1 LEYFETAQTLGF
13 YSLLFLVQALGK
25 QESEQPLEITLVSN
39 NLQDVL
45 GGEVLYPARATA
57 LGVGKVAPH
66 EYPHMTF
73 RYIDVVFPET
83 SAQAQGTVLT
93 QLVAELLALPSDSVV
108 AYRGPR
114 RWVPCIEPVSL
125 AAEVD
130 EKQPLVLRQRGVY
143 LITGGLGGIGL
154 SIAFDLARRVKAN
167 LVLIGRTALP
177 PRAEWGFNPQQVLGV
192 VATPDKSITDE
203 RAWQDLVFP
212 LSESDPI
219 ANKIRQVLALEE
231 LGSQVLVV
239 KADVTDLAQMQTVV
253 AQVRERFGALHG
265 VIHAAG
271 LSGGGLMQLKTPE
284 VAAKVLAPKVRGTL
298 VLERVLRDMQ
308 PDFIVLCSSLY
319 SVLGGIGQVDYCAAN
334 AFLDSFA
341 FYNSSQNSTRTIS
354 INWDSWQEVGMAVD
368 VLASYEK
375 SSPINLSN
383 RTPQRLQ
390 DSIRPQEGVEA
401 LRRILSHPV
410 LPQVIVSPRDIQA
423 LQTTP
428 LPPLLDLEDGRLA
441 PSSSVLHQRPNLQT
455 AYVSPR
461 NEMEQQ
467 IAAIWQK
474 VLGLAQIG
482 VQDNFFAVGGD
493 SLMGLRTM
501 NELRK
506 VFGVDLSI
514 NLLFKKQPTVE
525 GMAEI
530 IKQKQIELLGDE
542 QLAEM
547 LKQVSQMS
555 EEEARQLLEQDFVEE
570 EKKG

>member
-1 LEYFETAQTLGF
+1 
-13 YSLLFLVQALGK
+13 VQALGK
-25 QESEQPLEITLVSN
+25 QEGEQPLEITLVSN
-39 NLQDVL
+39 NLLEVQ
-45 GGEVLYPARATA
+45 GGEVLCPARATA
-57 LGVGKVAPH
+57 LGVGKVAPY

-83 SAQAQGTVLT
+83 GAQAYGTVLA
-93 QLVAELLALPSDSVV
+93 QLMAEILAQSSDSVV
-108 AYRGPR
+108 AYRGPY
-114 RWVPCIEPVSL
+114 RWVPHIEPVSL
-125 AAEVD
+125 AVGVD
-130 EKQPLVLRQRGVY
+130 EKQPPLGLRQRGVY

-154 SIAFDLARRVKAN
+154 SIAFDLARSVRAN
-167 LVLIGRTALP
+167 LVLTGRTDLP
-177 PRAEWGFNPQQVLGV
+177 PRAEWEHRLATARRDSALRLSDP
-192 VATPDKSITDE
+192 VAT
-203 RAWQDLVFP
+203 
-212 LSESDPI
+212 
-219 ANKIRQVLALEE
+219 KIRQVLALEE
-231 LGSQVLVV
+231 LGSQVLVAR
-239 KADVTDLAQMQTVV
+239 ADVTDLAQMQAVI

-284 VAAKVLAPKVRGTL
+284 IAAKVLAPKVRGTL
-298 VLERVLRDMQ
+298 ILEAVLRDMH

-334 AFLDSFA
+334 TFLDSFA
-341 FYNSSQNSTRTIS
+341 FYNSSQNGTRTIS

-375 SSPINLSN
+375 SPPVGLSN
-383 RTPQRLQ
+383 GQYQLDNKTPQRLQ
-390 DSIRPQEGVEA
+390 DGIRPQEGVEA
-401 LRRILSHPV
+401 LKRILSHPV

-428 LPPLLDLEDGRLA
+428 LSPLLDLEDDRLA
-441 PSSSVLHQRPNLQT
+441 APSSVLHQRPNLQT
-455 AYVSPR
+455 AYVAPR

-482 VQDNFFAVGGD
+482 VQDNFFALGGD

-530 IKQKQIELLGDE
+530 IRQKQIELLGDE

-555 EEEARQLLEQDFVEE
+555 EEEAKQLLEQDFAEE
-570 EKKG
+570 EKKQ